1 MSHPIYF
8 QAISEKAR
16 ELEQLCCASHN
27 HLTKFKSLQRIY
39 NDSELITEYEM
50 ELYDYYD
57 WLNYA
62 VSDKLIQICTKVRV
76 FQDSY
81 KEEWDEGYS
90 PEVEA
95 FEHFPTIAEVL
106 EGTVNLSLRECCN
119 KVIHAL
125 KFELIMLNSTDG
137 ISYWD
142 GDIILSGTQAKRNW
156 KIKVNV
162 YKFCLSIR
170 IYFRLFT

>member
-1 MSHPIYF
+1 
-8 QAISEKAR
+8 
-16 ELEQLCCASHN
+16 
-27 HLTKFKSLQRIY
+27 
-39 NDSELITEYEM
+39 M

-81 KEEWDEGYS
+81 KEEWDESYS
-90 PEVEA
+90 PEMEA

-125 KFELIMLNSTDG
+125 KFELIMLNSPDG